1 MPFGPGPVHRRTA
14 PRHAGATGRPLRP
27 ALDPRDQPNARGQLA
42 RTDRRS
48 NPGRCHPRPPGAQRL
63 PDQPQGRVDEKAGE
77 EIDGAGRLRL
87 TMQPLR
93 RCAPTACPNDRGTG
107 VRISVG

>member
-1 MPFGPGPVHRRTA
+1 VDNWHELIGDPTLADAILDRLVHNAYRINLKGESMRKRVKKLTA
-14 PRHAGATGRPLRP
+14 PGAY
-27 ALDPRDQPNARGQLA
+27 
-42 RTDRRS
+42 
-48 NPGRCHPRPPGAQRL
+48 
-63 PDQPQGRVDEKAGE
+63 
-77 EIDGAGRLRL
+77 RL